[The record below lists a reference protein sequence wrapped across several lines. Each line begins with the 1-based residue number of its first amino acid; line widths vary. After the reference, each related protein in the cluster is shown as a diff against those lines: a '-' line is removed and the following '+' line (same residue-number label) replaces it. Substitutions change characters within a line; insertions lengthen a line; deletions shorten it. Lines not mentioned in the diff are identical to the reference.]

1 MRLPVHTGHSGDNLP
16 LVIDPTKNGL
26 EKVLRDYQIEAMK
39 LIWAHN
45 GAGMTS
51 REVYD
56 ATNNRLGAGKSV
68 SRASIINF
76 LNAMCDEGILDY
88 EEETCKGGMRRKYK
102 KGLDEKGFKKY
113 IASEVLSS
121 LMSDFPNET
130 VAAIK
135 ETLDAGSLKKLG
147 N

>member
-1 MRLPVHTGHSGDNLP
+1 MP
-16 LVIDPTKNGL
+16 LVIDPTKDGL

-39 LIWAHN
+39 LVWAHN
-45 GAGMTS
+45 GDGMTS

-76 LNAMCDEGILDY
+76 LNAMCDDSILDY

-102 KGLDEKGFKKY
+102 KGLDEKGFRKY
-113 IASEVLSS
+113 IASEVLTS
-121 LMSDFPNET
+121 LMHDFPNET
-130 VAAIK
+130 VLAIT
-135 ETLDAGSLKKLG
+135 ETLDADSLKKLSS
-147 N
+147 

>member
-1 MRLPVHTGHSGDNLP
+1 MT
-16 LVIDPTKNGL
+16 LVIDPSRNGL

-45 GAGMTS
+45 GEGMTS

-56 ATNNRLGAGKSV
+56 ATNVKLGGGKSV

-102 KGLDEKGFKKY
+102 KGLDEKGFKKF
-113 IASEVLSS
+113 IASEVLIS
-121 LMSDFPNET
+121 MMNDFPNET
-130 VAAIK
+130 IAAIK
-135 ETLDAGSLKKLG
+135 ETLDASALKKLAD
-147 N
+147 

>member
-1 MRLPVHTGHSGDNLP
+1 LT
-16 LVIDPTKNGL
+16 LVIDPSRNGL

-45 GAGMTS
+45 GDGMTS

-56 ATNNRLGAGKSV
+56 ATNVKLGGGKSV

-102 KGLDEKGFKKY
+102 KGLDEKGFKKF
-113 IASEVLSS
+113 IASEVLIS
-121 LMSDFPNET
+121 MMNDFPNET
-130 VAAIK
+130 IAAIK
-135 ETLDAGSLKKLG
+135 ETLDASALKKLA

>member
-1 MRLPVHTGHSGDNLP
+1 MT
-16 LVIDPTKNGL
+16 LVIDPSRNGL

-45 GAGMTS
+45 GEGMTS

-56 ATNNRLGAGKSV
+56 ATNVKLGGGKSV

-76 LNAMCDEGILDY
+76 LNAMCDEGVLDF

-113 IASEVLSS
+113 IAAEVISS
-121 LMSDFPNET
+121 MMNDFPNET

-135 ETLDAGSLKKLG
+135 DSLDAGSLKRLAD
-147 N
+147 

>member
-1 MRLPVHTGHSGDNLP
+1 MT
-16 LVIDPTKNGL
+16 LVIDPSRNGL

-45 GAGMTS
+45 GDGMTS

-56 ATNNRLGAGKSV
+56 ATNVKLGGGKSV

-102 KGLDEKGFKKY
+102 KGLDEKGFKKF
-113 IASEVLSS
+113 IASEVLIS
-121 LMSDFPNET
+121 MMNDFPNET
-130 VAAIK
+130 IAAIK
-135 ETLDAGSLKKLG
+135 ETLDA
-147 N
+147 